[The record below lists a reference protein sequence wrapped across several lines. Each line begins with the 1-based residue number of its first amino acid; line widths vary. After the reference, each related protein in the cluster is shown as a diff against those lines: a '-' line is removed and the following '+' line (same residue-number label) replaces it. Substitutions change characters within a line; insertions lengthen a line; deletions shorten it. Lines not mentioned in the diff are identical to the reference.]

1 MNKST
6 TTFETLLAER
16 DLLDKKSSQ
25 LTKDLRALD
34 KELGKPDGAFPSQSI
49 QNDPTRLA
57 MKNQSAKV
65 SARIK
70 AINAILVKSFPK
82 ELAQTRKY
90 R

>member
-1 MNKST
+1 MNNST

-49 QNDPTRLA
+49 QNDHS
-57 MKNQSAKV
+57 N
-65 SARIK
+65 I
-70 AINAILVKSFPK
+70 
-82 ELAQTRKY
+82 
-90 R
+90 